1 MEEVTY
7 LDEKGNVVTSDKA
20 TRAIM
25 REVDKDGNLIKETF
39 YDVND
44 FGKRNT
50 DIVEIYEPT
59 PEMKKIIDEFI
70 RKSKEKENKKENE

>member
-20 TRAIM
+20 TRAIV